1 MYYIPGVSN
10 PYGLPMP
17 KKRRGRRSDLSKF
30 LERQGDL
37 FLAALILAGPKSPA
51 FTTSEERKS
60 NHGKDS
66 R

>member
-1 MYYIPGVSN
+1 MYYVPGVPN

-37 FLAALILAGPKSPA
+37 FLAALILARCGHNS
-51 FTTSEERKS
+51 ERKDHAKHS
-60 NHGKDS
+60 D
-66 R
+66 